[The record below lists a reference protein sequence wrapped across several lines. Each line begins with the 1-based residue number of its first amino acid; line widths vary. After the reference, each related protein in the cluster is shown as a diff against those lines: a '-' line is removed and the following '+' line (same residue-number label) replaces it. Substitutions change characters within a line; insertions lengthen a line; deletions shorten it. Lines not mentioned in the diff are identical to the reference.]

1 VWREVVE
8 TMARPH
14 ARPAIA
20 PVTPGEILKEE
31 FLAECLISTL
41 ADLGSVGEG
50 IFHALPDRARN
61 FDTISARP

>member
-31 FLAECLISTL
+31 FLAECLMSRR
-41 ADLGSVGEG
+41 E
-50 IFHALPDRARN
+50 
-61 FDTISARP
+61 FDGAIINNPIR